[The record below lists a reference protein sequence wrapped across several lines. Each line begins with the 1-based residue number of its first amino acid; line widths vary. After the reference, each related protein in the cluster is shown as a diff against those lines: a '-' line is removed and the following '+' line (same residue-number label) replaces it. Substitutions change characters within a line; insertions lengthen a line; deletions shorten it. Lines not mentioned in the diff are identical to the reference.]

1 MKRTCAGLLVGLSLI
16 VGEIAAEAQTV
27 LFGPREYAREEGKPK
42 EIKDR
47 FFLCSPGSTYTVVV
61 QFGPGETKLD
71 KEKGHGKKD
80 KGHEAMITS
89 AEIELNGRKVVSPHE
104 FKRKGETI
112 RKTVNLKEDNIL
124 EVELH
129 GEPGGAVTVWIE
141 CEDCIKLS
149 IDEPTAGTILSQP
162 QALVRGRL
170 TTKAPEIGIT
180 ANGFLGH
187 VNADAYAVMVA
198 LQAGENPLA
207 VRATDAC
214 GGYASQTGS
223 VYGAPS
229 ASPVRLQ
236 ALPFSGLAPLEV
248 KFEASA
254 GFAPTEFRWDFEG
267 DGAIDQ
273 QGSTLAKTAFTYPS
287 PGLYFP
293 TVTLTAGQGQS
304 ATASAIVNVLSKD
317 QMDALLKGK
326 WEGMK
331 QDLKGGDL
339 ERALSYFERR
349 ARATYEKQF
358 TALRPVLGEVGA
370 EMGEIV
376 LARLEEGWAE
386 YEIIAARNGIT
397 SSFHLLFVR
406 DHDGLWRIK
415 VF

>member
-187 VNADAYAVMVA
+187 VNADAYAALVP
-198 LQAGENPLA
+198 LQAGENLLT

-214 GGYASQTGS
+214 GGHASQTVS
-223 VYGAPS
+223 VYDAPGAGP
-229 ASPVRLQ
+229 ARLQ
-236 ALPFSGLAPLEV
+236 TLPFSGLAPLEV

-267 DGAIDQ
+267 DGTVDR
-273 QGSTLAKTAFTYPS
+273 QGSALSKTAFTYAS

-293 TVTLTAGQGQS
+293 TVTLAGNQGQS
-304 ATASAIVNVLSKD
+304 ATAVGIVNVLSKD

-326 WEGMK
+326 WAGTRSA
-331 QDLKGGDL
+331 LLGGDI
-339 ERALSYFERR
+339 ERAMFFFEEKTQTLYRPQFKALS
-349 ARATYEKQF
+349 
-358 TALRPVLGEVGA
+358 PVLGEIGSDMSNILLDEIRDGA
-370 EMGEIV
+370 AKYAIIS
-376 LARLEEGWAE
+376 ARDGVTYAH
-386 YEIIAARNGIT
+386 
-397 SSFHLLFVR
+397 FLLFVK
-406 DHDGLWRIK
+406 DGNGIWKIWRL
-415 VF
+415 

>member
-47 FFLCSPGSTYTVVV
+47 FFLCSPGAAYTVVV
-61 QFGPGETKLD
+61 QFGPGETKPD

-80 KGHEAMITS
+80 KGHEAKVTS
-89 AEIELNGRKVVSPHE
+89 AEIELNGKKVVSPHE

-112 RKTVNLKEDNIL
+112 RKAVSLKEDNTL

-141 CEDCIKLS
+141 CEDCIKLM
-149 IDEPTAGTILSQP
+149 IDEPAPGAALDQA
-162 QALVRGRL
+162 QALVRGHVV
-170 TTKAPEIGIT
+170 TQAPEVGI
-180 ANGFLGH
+180 AAGGILGH
-187 VNADAYAVMVA
+187 VSGDAYAA
-198 LQAGENPLA
+198 LVPLKAGENVLT

-214 GGYASQTGS
+214 GGYASQTVTIHS
-223 VYGAPS
+223 TADKIPARLSPLPS
-229 ASPVRLQ
+229 
-236 ALPFSGLAPLEV
+236 SGLAPLNV
-248 KFEASA
+248 AFEASA
-254 GFAPTEFRWDFEG
+254 GFAPASYQWDLEG
-267 DGAIDQ
+267 DGTIDQ
-273 QGSTLAKTAFTYPS
+273 QGSTLSKTTFTYIS

-293 TVTLTAGQGQS
+293 TVTLTGPQGQS
-304 ATASAIVNVLSKD
+304 ATATAVVNVLSKD
-317 QMDALLKGK
+317 EMDVLLKGK
-326 WEGMK
+326 WEGMR
-331 QDLKGGDL
+331 QALKGGDL
-339 ERALSYFERR
+339 ERALNYFERR
-349 ARATYEKQF
+349 SRATYEKQF